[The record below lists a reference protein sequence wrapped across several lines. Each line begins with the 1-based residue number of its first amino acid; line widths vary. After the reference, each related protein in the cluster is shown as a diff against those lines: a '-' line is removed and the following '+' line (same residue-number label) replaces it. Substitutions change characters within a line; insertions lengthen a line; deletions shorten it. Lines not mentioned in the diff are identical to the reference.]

1 MAAQS
6 GVKHMGAKR
15 LTDLLGQG
23 GSLHPASRKTVQI
36 NHRPGPATL
45 LGSIPNNALGATRAK
60 VGEGGLT
67 GA

>member
-23 GSLHPASRKTVQI
+23 GSLHTVGRKTVQV
-36 NHRPGPATL
+36 NHRPGPAPL
-45 LGSIPNNALGATRAK
+45 LGSIPNNPLGATRAK